1 MPSIY
6 NNIRI
11 LARLWVGI
19 GVLFSAYTSLAFFM
33 KPVLSVEN
41 VSYSV
46 AHYVEIAGENPQDG
60 SIVSSINNQFRLAT
74 IPFDQNMVGVVTSR
88 PAISFIDSDTS
99 NKLPIVSSGNA
110 YVLAS
115 TRNGEI
121 KKGDAL
127 TSSTIPGVAVKA
139 DRPGNII
146 GTALEDFTSTNPEE
160 VKKLFITVDIR
171 FWSEEVGDRSV
182 FDLFKLSLLTA
193 ASEQPPIFFKY
204 STASFSVLGSI
215 LLGFYFFGKVAAKG
229 VEAIGRNPLA
239 GRMIQ
244 LGIIFNVFLTVVT
257 IAAGLVIAIVI
268 LRL

>member
-1 MPSIY
+1 MPSLNY
-6 NNIRI
+6 FIR
-11 LARLWVGI
+11 VGM
-19 GVLFSAYTSLAFFM
+19 GFAVFFLLCTGIIFIDGF
-33 KPVLSVEN
+33 VYAQAN

-46 AHYVEIAGENPQDG
+46 ANYVLIADENPQDG
-60 SIVSSINNQFRLAT
+60 SIVSAVNNKFRISN
-74 IPFDQNMVGVVTSR
+74 IPYDQNIVGVVTSR
-88 PAISFIDSDTS
+88 PAISFIDSDTGG
-99 NKLPIVSSGNA
+99 KTPIVSSGNA

-115 TRNGEI
+115 TRNGVI
-121 KKGDAL
+121 KQGDAL
-127 TSSTIPGVAVKA
+127 TSSEIPGVAVKA

-146 GTALEDFTSTNPEE
+146 GTALEDFESTNPEE
-160 VKKLFITVDIR
+160 IKKLFITVDIR

-204 STASFSVLGSI
+204 TTASFSVLGAI